1 MLPAEKTH
9 YRKGLALGMTLAETF
24 SVIVFILLLACA
36 LLLRTA
42 TASRDEAQ
50 VNLAIATEM
59 LHGGDTS
66 YINTDAWRKE
76 VLRLRMEL
84 EVVRTQLEQV
94 KEERLRADARAQKAR
109 LLLAP
114 AGVDPEGV
122 AQELLE
128 RSAELAIVR
137 DSLKH
142 AETQLQSQGAQRDS
156 LKEAATNAERLR
168 QAVGAAVAER
178 DASLAPSQVDS
189 VVAQA
194 ARAEQLAQELTDAR
208 DAIGSL
214 AARLRDAERLISSDS
229 VVDSM
234 RTEVV
239 RSGIERDSLQIERD
253 SLQTV
258 LAGAEQERDDAM
270 DRAEYREEELR
281 RQGTGIDP
289 PPCWLD
295 ADGKPEYIFRVELT
309 DDGMILRKIVPA
321 HRDDDEALEY
331 AQGIEDGREY
341 APNRFLELTRPIYEA
356 GRRRTVAFGPTG
368 CRFWVRPVDRTGA
381 SKAVFRA
388 RTDQLG
394 QRFWFH
400 W

>member
-36 LLLRTA
+36 VLLLDTQEEL
-42 TASRDEAQ
+42 DETM
-50 VNLAIATEM
+50 VDLAIATEM
-59 LHGGDTS
+59 LHDEDTS
-66 YINTDAWRKE
+66 WVKSLVNTDVWYERAGQ
-76 VLRLRMEL
+76 LRTEL

-94 KEERLRADARAQKAR
+94 EEERRRADARTQEAR
-109 LLLAP
+109 LLLDS

-128 RSAELAIVR
+128 RSAELAVVR

-156 LKEAATNAERLR
+156 LEEEAANAERLR
-168 QAVGAAVAER
+168 QAVGGAVAER
-178 DASLAPSQVDS
+178 DGSLAPSQVDS

-194 ARAEQLAQELTDAR
+194 ARAEQLAQELADAR

-234 RTEVV
+234 RTEVG
-239 RSGIERDSLQIERD
+239 RSRIERDSLR
-253 SLQTV
+253 TV
-258 LAGAEQERDDAM
+258 LAGAEQERDDAV
-270 DRAEYREEELR
+270 DRAEYREGELR
-281 RQGTGIDP
+281 RFRQGTGIDP

-295 ADGKPEYIFRVELT
+295 ADGNPEYIFRVELT
-309 DDGMILRKIVPA
+309 DDGLILHRVPT
-321 HRDDDEALEY
+321 HRDADEALQY
-331 AQGIEDGREY
+331 AQQIENGREY
-341 APNRFLELTRPIYEA
+341 APSDFLRLTRPIFEA
-356 GRRRTVAFGPTG
+356 GRRRTALGPTG
-368 CRFWVRPVDRTGA
+368 CRYWVQPVDGTGA
-381 SKAVFRA
+381 DKVVFQERA
-388 RTDQLG
+388 RNLE
-394 QRFWFH
+394 QRFWFR